1 MKIAIVGCGYVG
13 LVSGTCIANLGNDVI
28 CVDIN
33 PEIIEKLNSGI
44 IPIYE
49 PGLSELVKENIKAK
63 RLKFTLNLKE
73 AVENSE
79 IIFLAVNTP
88 QSDNGEANLTS
99 IFKAA
104 EEVGKYINTD
114 NKIIACKST
123 VPPNTGTK
131 IEEIIKNKTNK
142 KFYVASVPEFL
153 AEGRAIEDFQK
164 PERIVLGCNEFYSEE
179 KLKELF
185 EPYGRK
191 DLNKIIVMSRVTSEL
206 TKYAANSMLASRVSM
221 MNEISAIA
229 DIYGADITKIREG
242 IGSDKRIGK
251 EFLFPGPG
259 FGGSCFPKDVKA
271 LIKTA
276 DENDY
281 SLRVLKAVE
290 DVNESQK
297 SVLFNK
303 FKKYFNNE
311 LKGKTIAMWGLS
323 FKPQTDDMR
332 EAPALVLIEKLL
344 SAGCKVVAYD
354 PVAMEETK
362 RRIGNKIEYC
372 ENQYE
377 ALKNAD
383 CLMLVTEWTEFRF
396 PNFDEIKKHLKTP
409 VIFDGRNIYD
419 KAEMKELGFD
429 YFCIGIKAK

>member
-88 QSDNGEANLTS
+88 QSDNGEANLTF

-104 EEVGKYINTD
+104 EEVGKYINTE
-114 NKIIACKST
+114 NKIIACKRT

-259 FGGSCFPKDVKA
+259 FGGSCFPKDVSA
-271 LIKTA
+271 LAYTGSSINPVMLQA
-276 DENDY
+276 
-281 SLRVLKAVE
+281 VLE
-290 DVNESQK
+290 RNILQK
-297 SVLFNK
+297 QIPFNK
-303 FKKYFNNE
+303 
-311 LKGKTIAMWGLS
+311 LKNLLGPITGKTITVLGLS
-323 FKPQTDDMR
+323 FKANTDDVR
-332 EAPALVLIEKLL
+332 ESPSIDLVKRLI
-344 SAGCKVVAYD
+344 SHGTIINVYD
-354 PVAMEETK
+354 PKGMTNFK
-362 RRIGNKIEYC
+362 KILSDDSIKYTESIYDAI
-372 ENQYE
+372 EGSH
-377 ALKNAD
+377 AII
-383 CLMLVTEWTEFRF
+383 LMTEWNQFRNPDF
-396 PNFDEIKKHLKTP
+396 EKIFKLMKDPK
-409 VIFDGRNIYD
+409 VIIDSRNLWNPERMRKIGFKYDSIGRP
-419 KAEMKELGFD
+419 
-429 YFCIGIKAK
+429 

>member
-259 FGGSCFPKDVKA
+259 FGGSCFPKDVSA
-271 LIKTA
+271 LAYTGSSINPVMLQA
-276 DENDY
+276 
-281 SLRVLKAVE
+281 VLE
-290 DVNESQK
+290 RNILQK
-297 SVLFNK
+297 QVPFNK
-303 FKKYFNNE
+303 
-311 LKGKTIAMWGLS
+311 LKNLLGPITGKTITVLGLS
-323 FKPQTDDMR
+323 FKANTDDVR
-332 EAPALVLIEKLL
+332 ESPSIDLVKRLI
-344 SAGCKVVAYD
+344 SHGTIINVYD
-354 PVAMEETK
+354 PQGMPNFK
-362 RRIGNKIEYC
+362 KILSDDSIKYTESIYDAI
-372 ENQYE
+372 EGSH
-377 ALKNAD
+377 AII
-383 CLMLVTEWTEFRF
+383 LMTEWNQFRNPDF
-396 PNFDEIKKHLKTP
+396 EKIFKLMKDPK
-409 VIFDGRNIYD
+409 VIIDSRNLWNPERMRKIGFKYDSIGRP
-419 KAEMKELGFD
+419 
-429 YFCIGIKAK
+429 